1 MGTIDRSTAHKEI
14 LSPLEEGPE
23 TGLWQKLATL
33 LKFWHRKKPTHPD
46 LEKEIQQLIDAGEEE
61 GLLSEDEGEMIQ
73 SILSFRDTVARE
85 IMVPRTDAAIVSVDT
100 SIQELLQL
108 IIKKGHS
115 RFPVYADSSDNII
128 GILHA
133 KDLLS
138 LWGQDNLDLK
148 NILRAP
154 YFIPETK
161 KISQLLRE
169 LRDKKSHMA
178 IVIDEYGGTAGL
190 VTIEDIIEEI
200 IGEIHDEYDAEE
212 ALMVATAEGDLLV
225 DARLEIEKLAEH
237 FNMQVPEGNFE
248 SVGGFII
255 NLLGRV
261 PQPRE
266 TITHAPLQIVI
277 ESADARKIRKVR
289 IKAHEQEVHSKDPTT
304 DS

>member
-1 MGTIDRSTAHKEI
+1 MGTIDRSLAHKEI
-14 LSPLEEGPE
+14 LSPLDEGPG

-33 LKFWHRKKPTHPD
+33 LTFWHRKKSTHPD
-46 LEKEIQQLIDAGEEE
+46 LEKEIQQLIDAGEEK

-100 SIQELLQL
+100 SIQELLRL

-128 GILHA
+128 GVLHA

-138 LWGQDNLDLK
+138 LWGQEDLDLK

-212 ALMVATAEGDLLV
+212 ALMVSTAEGDLLV

-237 FNMQVPEGNFE
+237 FNMQVPQGNFE

-266 TITHAPLQIVI
+266 TITHASLQIVI

-289 IKAHEQEVHSKDPTT
+289 IKAHEPEVHPEEPSADI
-304 DS
+304 